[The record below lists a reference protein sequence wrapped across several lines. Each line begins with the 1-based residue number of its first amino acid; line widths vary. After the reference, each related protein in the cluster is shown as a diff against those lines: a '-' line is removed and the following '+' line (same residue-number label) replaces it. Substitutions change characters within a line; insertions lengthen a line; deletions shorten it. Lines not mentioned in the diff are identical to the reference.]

1 MAAGPAP
8 GVTATNGAAVL
19 PQGIARVDVLP
30 GPHTHDGES
39 DWDRIVLPDGVK
51 DRLKN
56 QAILTLLHREQLR
69 ALGLGP
75 QGLIVFAGPPGTGKT
90 TLARGL
96 AFEVAHELAQERG
109 TTTFIELDPHA
120 LPSEMLGESQRA
132 VTRLLTKTIPE
143 YAQRRAT
150 TIVLIDEVE
159 AFAVR
164 RSAASFETNPV
175 DLHRATD
182 AVLMGLDQ
190 IAARCPGTL
199 FIATTNFIAAIDEA
213 MLSRADL
220 ILPFHLATA
229 EVAAQILGR
238 SLRAL
243 AAAWPGLRA
252 MATDGAEIARLAHA
266 LAGWDGRRVTKLP
279 LVALARRG
287 ETVHDPNRLTF
298 DDLWA
303 ACEELRPERFTDRA
317 ARARTEILA

>member
-1 MAAGPAP
+1 VNAA
-8 GVTATNGAAVL
+8 NGAATAL
-19 PQGIARVDVLP
+19 PQGIARVAVLP
-30 GPHTHDGES
+30 GAHAHDGES
-39 DWDRIVLPDGVK
+39 EWDRIVLPDGVK
-51 DRLKN
+51 ERLKN

-96 AFEVAHELAQERG
+96 AFEVAHELAHDRG

-132 VTRLLTKTIPE
+132 VMKLLTKTIPD

-190 IAARCPGTL
+190 VAARCPGTL
-199 FIATTNFIAAIDEA
+199 FIATTNFIEAIDEA

-229 EVAAQILGR
+229 EVAAQIITR
-238 SLRAL
+238 ALRAL
-243 AAAWPGLRA
+243 AAAWPPLRVLA
-252 MATDGAEIARLAHA
+252 EDHAEIARLAET
-266 LAGWDGRRVTKLP
+266 LAGWDGRRLTKLP
-279 LVALARRG
+279 LVALARRA
-287 ETVHDPNRLTF
+287 ETVQDPSRLTF
-298 DDLWA
+298 ADLWS
-303 ACEELRPERFTDRA
+303 ACEELRPERFTQRA
-317 ARARTEILA
+317 ERARTEVLA